1 MVRAIVEAVE
11 DLSFT
16 VTKLNHIKK
25 SSKSKL
31 DYFAYL
37 AFISFLDCFLGGKVI
52 H

>member
-1 MVRAIVEAVE
+1 MVRAISEAVE
-11 DLSFT
+11 DFSYT
-16 VTKLNHIKK
+16 ITKLNYIKR

-37 AFISFLDCFLGGKVI
+37 AFISFLDCFLGGKLI